1 MKKSHKTKKRET
13 LKIRK
18 KTKRVNSSFKKMS
31 NNIKRQNE
39 NEKVKLIG
47 LDKMKKAKI
56 HYYPFE
62 HYVHCVML
70 IFFPFISINFRSN
83 NV

>member
-1 MKKSHKTKKRET
+1 MKKSHKPKKRRT
-13 LKIRK
+13 PKVRK
-18 KTKRVNSSFKKMS
+18 KTKRVNSLFNKMS
-31 NNIKRQNE
+31 IDIKQQNE

-47 LDKMKKAKI
+47 LEKMKKTKI
-56 HYYPFE
+56 HYCPFD